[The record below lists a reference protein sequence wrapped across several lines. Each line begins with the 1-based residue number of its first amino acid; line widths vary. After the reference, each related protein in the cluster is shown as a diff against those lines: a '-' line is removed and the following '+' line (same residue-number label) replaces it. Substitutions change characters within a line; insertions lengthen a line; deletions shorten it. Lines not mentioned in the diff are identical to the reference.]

1 MNTSFISLFS
11 LQPDRNRTMIVA
23 KIEVVDFIVRLMIE
37 GWFFLG
43 RVILAVRVLRAVVK
57 CFFWG

>member
-1 MNTSFISLFS
+1 MLCVSLFS

-57 CFFWG
+57 CFS

>member
-1 MNTSFISLFS
+1 MLYVSLFS

-43 RVILAVRVLRAVVK
+43 GLFLQ
-57 CFFWG
+57 

>member
-1 MNTSFISLFS
+1 MLYVSLFS
-11 LQPDRNRTMIVA
+11 LQPDRNKTMIVA

-57 CFFWG
+57 CFFWVS

>member
-1 MNTSFISLFS
+1 
-11 LQPDRNRTMIVA
+11 MIVA

-57 CFFWG
+57 CFFWVS

>member
-1 MNTSFISLFS
+1 MLCVSLFS

-57 CFFWG
+57 YFS

>member
-1 MNTSFISLFS
+1 MLYVSLFS

-43 RVILAVRVLRAVVK
+43 RVILAEIVLRAVVK
-57 CFFWG
+57 CFFLG